1 MTDSYNQTSIN
12 LASQSSAGDSIHISS
27 LAQLNTIAPAD
38 PSGVRTLDIPNRCV
52 IFDAAITL
60 PDGERIVLGNSTI
73 LKGCDADIAGLLGN
87 VDDALVSGSGDGIV
101 VSDLFLR
108 NFSAGPDA
116 FCVYVTNGANPAGR
130 ASRVDRVSVGGRLGI
145 LIENAAAVNINIL
158 SRATEQG
165 VVLRGT
171 TIGTQLIDCVFGG
184 DPTQPVTP
192 VHVDIEPGLHSALR
206 IMGCAF
212 TLTTGSTGIMVSG
225 APTLELIQV
234 SSNAFIPAGTPPGTP
249 VDPATLP
256 DQQADVFFTGNAGTA
271 DSTFGGS
278 AGYNGNPTA
287 ETTTISVVGTILPGG
302 EVTGAVRVGAGNLA
316 NPAFVLNPAS
326 ARVTLDQPAGAESAV
341 LRWAA
346 IESANVAVSAAI
358 SVRSADA
365 LAKAIAGQIVRVPAA
380 GPPTFVAAFTGV
392 TGGLILAAGFIQPEG
407 GISAIPPGDGIAI
420 EVANLTD
427 TVDLIIDSVDLV
439 MRSVD

>member
-12 LASQSSAGDSIHISS
+12 LASQSSAGDSIHINS

-38 PSGVRTLDIPNRCV
+38 LSGIRLLDIPNRCV

-60 PDGERIVLGNSTI
+60 PDGERIVLGDNTI

-87 VDDALVSGSGDGIV
+87 VDAALISGSGDGIV
-101 VSDLFLR
+101 VTDLFLR

-130 ASRVDRVSVGGRLGI
+130 ASRVDRVSVGGRLGV
-145 LIENAAAVNINIL
+145 LVEDAAAVNINIL

-171 TIGTQLIDCVFGG
+171 TIGTQLIDCFFGG
-184 DPTQPVTP
+184 DPTLPVTP
-192 VHVDIEPGLHSALR
+192 VHVE
-206 IMGCAF
+206 
-212 TLTTGSTGIMVSG
+212 
-225 APTLELIQV
+225 LELIQV
-234 SSNAFIPAGTPPGTP
+234 SGNAFIPAGPPPGTP
-249 VDPATLP
+249 VNPATLP
-256 DQQADVFFTGNAGTA
+256 DQQADVFFTGNAGA
-271 DSTFGGS
+271 PDSTFGGS
-278 AGYNGNPTA
+278 AGYNGNPTGQ
-287 ETTTISVVGTILPGG
+287 TTTISAVGVIQPSG
-302 EVTGAVRVGAGNLA
+302 EVTNAVRVGTGNPA
-316 NPAFVLNPAS
+316 NPAFALNPAS
-326 ARVTLDQPAGAESAV
+326 ARVTLEQPAGAASAV

-346 IESANVAVSAAI
+346 IEPANVAVSAAI

-365 LAKAIAGQIVRVPAA
+365 LAKAVAGQIVRVPAA

-392 TGGLILAAGFIQPEG
+392 TGGLILAAGFVQPEG
-407 GISAIPPGDGIAI
+407 GISAIPPGDGIAV